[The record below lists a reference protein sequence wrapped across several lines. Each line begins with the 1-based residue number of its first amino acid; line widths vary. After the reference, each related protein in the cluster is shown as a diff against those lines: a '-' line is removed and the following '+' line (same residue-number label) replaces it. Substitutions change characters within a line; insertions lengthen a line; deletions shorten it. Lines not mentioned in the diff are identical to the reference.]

1 MKFVWALTGA
11 GDLMPEI
18 VAVMEEVAGQGGLE
32 ITVVLS
38 RAAEQVVKWYKL
50 KDRLE
55 ALAHKLLVEKDS
67 NAPFVVGPLQTGHYD
82 FLLVAPVTANTAAKI
97 AHGIADSLVSNA
109 VAQIN
114 KTDIPA
120 YLLPVDQRPG
130 TTTTTLPDG
139 SPLTLRIRPV
149 DIENV
154 EAIRRMDGLTVLER
168 PEDIPGVV
176 ARHRKRA

>member
-18 VAVMEEVAGQGGLE
+18 VSVMEELAGQGGLE
-32 ITVVLS
+32 ITAVLS
-38 RAAEQVVKWYKL
+38 RAAEQVVKWYRL

-55 ALAHKLLVEKDS
+55 GLAAKVLVEKDA
-67 NAPFVVGPLQTGHYD
+67 NNPFVVGPLQTGHYD

-114 KTDIPA
+114 KTAIPA
-120 YLLPVDQRPG
+120 YLLPVDQHPG
-130 TTTTTLPDG
+130 TTTTVLPDG
-139 SPLTLRIRPV
+139 SPLSLRIREV
-149 DIENV
+149 DIANV
-154 EAIRRMDGLTVLER
+154 EAIRRMEGLVVLSR
-168 PEDIPGVV
+168 PGDIREVV
-176 ARHRKRA
+176 ARHRNRA